1 MALLGKIDMNN
12 PQITFGCFEERAFDS
27 DVHCALLLIVATDE
41 DSRRISK
48 NRGLLQVYFG
58 RLVCSPSRWKFDGP
72 IIVLSRSRKD
82 RLDLLSRDLTLRDV
96 NTLEIQAWRQ
106 KYLCWW
112 PIRHWY
118 DPGTSPVAAAHLN
131 FRRLP
136 QVSSSMTPLLVPG
149 VWYMYALYCLVDRN
163 SH

>member
-1 MALLGKIDMNN
+1 MHEQNRDVRSQWSQYIPDTSFKFFVGGYNRSISQSHQREIINSFSYMALLGKIDMNN

-106 KYLCWW
+106 KYLC
-112 PIRHWY
+112 
-118 DPGTSPVAAAHLN
+118 
-131 FRRLP
+131 
-136 QVSSSMTPLLVPG
+136 
-149 VWYMYALYCLVDRN
+149 
-163 SH
+163 